1 MQHKRL
7 LAVLLF
13 ATLPCAA
20 QTKIL
25 LDNFDHKY
33 LDPARWY
40 PVPACYSGAGLEME
54 CVRVIED
61 EKLRLAHRNF
71 GQRNSDSGSQFGWA
85 TAFINHAETVK
96 RVTSDLVVRRI
107 DAVPC
112 AANPGFAGQALI
124 DASFFNGG
132 SGDPNDDVG
141 AQLAFGRSPSDPP
154 GQLVVYAQ
162 IFHGNQFGIG
172 FVTLGNSALGTP
184 MTASLAWDQPN
195 HQFLASWTNKTTQV
209 TTATTLPYSF
219 SDIAPA
225 VNPSKILEVSD
236 FPSNCTA
243 NQTSVFVD
251 ALFGNV
257 YITH

>member
-71 GQRNSDSGSQFGWA
+71 GQRNSDSGWQFGWA

-96 RVTSDLVVRRI
+96 SVTSDLVVRRI

-124 DASFFNGG
+124 DASFFNAAAVIPTTMLER
-132 SGDPNDDVG
+132 S
-141 AQLAFGRSPSDPP
+141 SPSDAAPP
-154 GQLVVYAQ
+154 TLPDSCWCMPRSPT
-162 IFHGNQFGIG
+162 
-172 FVTLGNSALGTP
+172 VTNSAS
-184 MTASLAWDQPN
+184 AS
-195 HQFLASWTNKTTQV
+195 
-209 TTATTLPYSF
+209 
-219 SDIAPA
+219 
-225 VNPSKILEVSD
+225 
-236 FPSNCTA
+236 
-243 NQTSVFVD
+243 
-251 ALFGNV
+251 
-257 YITH
+257 

>member
-13 ATLPCAA
+13 ATLSCAA

-25 LDNFDHKY
+25 LDDFEHKD
-33 LDPARWY
+33 LDPSRWY
-40 PVPACYSGAGLEME
+40 PYSACYAGANLEME
-54 CVRVIED
+54 CIRAIED
-61 EKLRLAHRNF
+61 EKLRLARRNF
-71 GQRNSDSGSQFGWA
+71 GLRNSDSGSQFGSA
-85 TAFINHAETVK
+85 TAYINHAETVTS
-96 RVTSDLVVRRI
+96 VTTDLVVRRI

-124 DASFFNGG
+124 SASFFNVGT
-132 SGDPNDDVG
+132 GDPNDDVG
-141 AQLAFGRSPSDPP
+141 AQIAFGRSPSDPP
-154 GQLVVYAQ
+154 GQLFVYAQ

-172 FVTLGNSALGTP
+172 FVALGNSVLGTP
-184 MTASLAWDQPN
+184 VTASLAWDQPN
-195 HQFLASWTNKTTQV
+195 HQFLASWTDKTTHA
-209 TTATTLPYSF
+209 TTATTLPYTF
-219 SDIAPA
+219 SDTARP
-225 VNPSKILEVSD
+225 VNPSKVLSVSG

-251 ALFGNV
+251 ARFGNV

>member
-1 MQHKRL
+1 MQHKKL

-13 ATLPCAA
+13 ATLSCAA
-20 QTKIL
+20 QTKIR
-25 LDNFDHKY
+25 LDDFDHKY

-40 PVPACYSGAGLEME
+40 PIPACYSGAGLEME
-54 CVRVIED
+54 CMRTIED
-61 EKLRLAHRNF
+61 GKLRLAHRNF
-71 GQRNSDSGSQFGWA
+71 GLRDSDSGSQFGWA

-96 RVTSDLVVRRI
+96 SVTSDLVVRRI

-112 AANPGFAGQALI
+112 AANPPFGQALI
-124 DASFFNGG
+124 SASFFNAGT
-132 SGDPNDDVG
+132 GDPNDDVG
-141 AQLAFGRSPSDPP
+141 ATLAFGRSPSDPP
-154 GQLVVYAQ
+154 GELFAYAQ
-162 IFHGNQFGIG
+162 IFHGNQYGIG
-172 FVTLGNSALGTP
+172 FVSLGNSSLGTP

-195 HQFLASWTNKTTQV
+195 HQFLASWTNKTTHT

-219 SDIAPA
+219 SDTAPP

-243 NQTSVFVD
+243 NPTFVYVD
-251 ALFGNV
+251 ALFDNV